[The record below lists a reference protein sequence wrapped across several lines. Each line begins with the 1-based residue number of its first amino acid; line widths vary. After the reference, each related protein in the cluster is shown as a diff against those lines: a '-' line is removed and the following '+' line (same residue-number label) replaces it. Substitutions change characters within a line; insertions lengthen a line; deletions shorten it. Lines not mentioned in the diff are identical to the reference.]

1 MTTVILPEDVVKLEV
16 EIKRLTIEN
25 QQLRETLRDKFA
37 MAALSGM
44 ISARP
49 GFDQYRLEDGGLS
62 VSDEEVEGYT
72 MVMCKGA
79 YAYADAMLAARK

>member
-37 MAALSGM
+37 MAALSG
-44 ISARP
+44 ICSHPSGPQRASHESIRGANARWA
-49 GFDQYRLEDGGLS
+49 F
-62 VSDEEVEGYT
+62 EV
-72 MVMCKGA
+72 
-79 YAYADAMLAARK
+79 ADAMLAARK

>member
-37 MAALSGM
+37 MAVTPEILRQWHTEGHQ
-44 ISARP
+44 
-49 GFDQYRLEDGGLS
+49 FDAVKRIWRTVDAILE
-62 VSDEEVEGYT
+62 VRNE
-72 MVMCKGA
+72 
-79 YAYADAMLAARK
+79 